1 MGIVGFIWREGT
13 YYRHILQPKTEVG
26 SEYFN
31 DCIREFKDYSSVVQ
45 QIGKKSEFSRSVIA
59 AMSCDQNQ
67 RYPNYRLGLLK
78 NRFTTENSEKR
89 EN

>member
-1 MGIVGFIWREGT
+1 MILSDVRE
-13 YYRHILQPKTEVG
+13 PKTEVA

-31 DCIREFKDYSSVVQ
+31 DCTREFTDYSSFVQ

-59 AMSCDQNQ
+59 AMSCDQIQ
-67 RYPNYRLGLLK
+67 RYPNYRLRLLK

-89 EN
+89 ENYREI